1 MTPPT
6 HSNPNGLTSALE
18 DYLETILQLVNEQS
32 FARVK
37 DIASARDVKAAS
49 VSPALK
55 RLADMGMVNYA
66 RREYVTLTEKGEAA
80 ARRVY
85 ARHRILSRFFEKV
98 LQMPHAAAE
107 AEACAM
113 EHSLSNE
120 GMERL
125 VRFFE
130 FLVSCPESS
139 NGFLERFH
147 QCSLVHGDGGEF
159 TCHCEQAGTE
169 HCQLVGG
176 SRMSVYE
183 LAPGQSGQVMNV
195 GSQGAIRQRLLDMG
209 ILPNATI
216 TMARVAPA
224 GDPVWIELDGTQ
236 LALRRPE
243 AESILVERQ

>member
-1 MTPPT
+1 MTPHTSPKA
-6 HSNPNGLTSALE
+6 NGLTSALE

-55 RLADMGMVNYA
+55 RLADLGMVNYA

-85 ARHRILSRFFEKV
+85 ARHQILSRFFEKV
-98 LQMPHAAAE
+98 LQMSHEAAE
-107 AEACAM
+107 SEACAM
-113 EHSLSNE
+113 EHSLTNE

-139 NGFLERFH
+139 NGFLDRFH
-147 QCSLVHGDGGEF
+147 QCSLVHGEGGQF
-159 TCHCEQAGTE
+159 TCHCAQSSD
-169 HCQLVGG
+169 HCLLGIT
-176 SRMSVYE
+176 RMSVYE
-183 LAPGQSGQVMNV
+183 LAPGQSGLVMNV

-209 ILPNATI
+209 ILPNARI

-236 LALRRPE
+236 LALRKPE
-243 AESILVERQ
+243 AESILVERT